1 MAAPVRPGREV
12 AQAFRPAKARPTWRK
27 ASALRLRSPEGLR
40 HFLLLLVL
48 VLSPFVSTPLAIQRV
63 DEYRLKAA
71 VLYNL
76 AKFVEWPDEAFAD
89 PTAPLVVC
97 VLGVDPFGA
106 ALDDTLRGH
115 SVGGHATVARRIAD
129 VTPGCHVLFVAN
141 SEAKRLPA
149 ILDRTRTSSVLI
161 VGEASGFIDRGG
173 MIGLATDDDRVR
185 FEVNLAAAD
194 RAHLRISSRV
204 MALASAVR
212 RVEERVR

>member
-1 MAAPVRPGREV
+1 VAAAVNTEV
-12 AQAFRPAKARPTWRK
+12 AQRFSAAIAGLKAC
-27 ASALRLRSPEGLR
+27 ASLC
-40 HFLLLLVL
+40 LLVGGL
-48 VLSPFVSTPLAIQRV
+48 FGLTAATPLAMQRV

-76 AKFVEWPDEAFAD
+76 AKFVEWPDDAFAD

-115 SVGGHATVARRIAD
+115 SVGGHATVARRISD
-129 VTPGCHVLFVAN
+129 VTPGCHVLFVTN

-149 ILDRTRTSSVLI
+149 ILERTKTSSVLI

-173 MIGLATDDDRVR
+173 TIGLTTDDDRVR
-185 FEVNLAAAD
+185 FDVNLVAAD
-194 RAHLRISSRV
+194 RARIKISSRV
-204 MALASAVR
+204 MALASSVR
-212 RVEERVR
+212 RGEERAR

>member
-12 AQAFRPAKARPTWRK
+12 AQAFKPAKARPTWRK
-27 ASALRLRSPEGLR
+27 ASALRLRRPQGLR

-48 VLSPFVSTPLAIQRV
+48 VLGPFVSTSLARQRV

-76 AKFVEWPDEAFAD
+76 AKFVEWPDDAFAD
-89 PTAPLVVC
+89 PAAPLVVC
-97 VLGVDPFGA
+97 VLGIDPFGA

-129 VTPGCHVLFVAN
+129 VTSGCHVLFVAN

-149 ILDRTRTSSVLI
+149 ILERMRTSSVMI

>member
-1 MAAPVRPGREV
+1 MAAPVRPGGEV
-12 AQAFRPAKARPTWRK
+12 AQAFKPAKARPTWRK
-27 ASALRLRSPEGLR
+27 ASALRLRRPQGLR

-48 VLSPFVSTPLAIQRV
+48 VLGPFVSTSLALQRV

-76 AKFVEWPDEAFAD
+76 AKFVEWPDDAFAD
-89 PTAPLVVC
+89 PAAPLVVC
-97 VLGVDPFGA
+97 VLGIDPFGA

-149 ILDRTRTSSVLI
+149 ILERMRTSSVLI
-161 VGEASGFIDRGG
+161 VGETSGFIDRGG
-173 MIGLATDDDRVR
+173 MIALATDDDRVR

-194 RAHLRISSRV
+194 RARLRISSRV
-204 MALASAVR
+204 MALASSVR

>member
-1 MAAPVRPGREV
+1 
-12 AQAFRPAKARPTWRK
+12 
-27 ASALRLRSPEGLR
+27 
-40 HFLLLLVL
+40 LLVVIL
-48 VLSPFVSTPLAIQRV
+48 ATFVSAPRAMQRV

-89 PTAPLVVC
+89 ATAPLVVC

-115 SVGGHATVARRIAD
+115 SVGGHAASAKRIAE

-149 ILDRTRTSSVLI
+149 ILERLRTSSVLVI
-161 VGEASGFIDRGG
+161 GDAVGFVDRGG
-173 MIGLATDDDRVR
+173 MIGLVTDDERVR
-185 FEVNLAAAD
+185 FDVNLRAAE
-194 RAHLRISSRV
+194 RARIKISARL
-204 MALASAVR
+204 MALASSVR
-212 RVEERVR
+212 RSEGTR

>member
-1 MAAPVRPGREV
+1 VRPR
-12 AQAFRPAKARPTWRK
+12 
-27 ASALRLRSPEGLR
+27 
-40 HFLLLLVL
+40 LLLLLLLAVL
-48 VLSPFVSTPLAIQRV
+48 GPAVSTPLALQRV

-76 AKFVEWPDEAFAD
+76 AKFVEWPDDAFAD
-89 PTAPLVVC
+89 PAAPLVVC

-115 SVGGHATVARRIAD
+115 SVGGHATVAKRIAE

-149 ILDRTRTSSVLI
+149 ILERTRTSSVLI
-161 VGEASGFIDRGG
+161 VGEAAGFIDRGG

-185 FEVNLAAAD
+185 FDVNLAAAD
-194 RAHLRISSRV
+194 RARIKISSRI
-204 MALASAVR
+204 MALASSVR

>member
-1 MAAPVRPGREV
+1 MTSNSRPG
-12 AQAFRPAKARPTWRK
+12 PAGPGSGGSKKHDPPYVRA
-27 ASALRLRSPEGLR
+27 
-40 HFLLLLVL
+40 FLLVVALFGPAV
-48 VLSPFVSTPLAIQRV
+48 SPPLALQRV

-89 PTAPLVVC
+89 PAAPLVVC

-115 SVGGHATVARRIAD
+115 SVGGHATVAKRIAE

-149 ILDRTRTSSVLI
+149 ILERTRTSSVLI
-161 VGEASGFIDRGG
+161 VGEAAGFIDRGG

-185 FEVNLAAAD
+185 FDVNLAAAD
-194 RAHLRISSRV
+194 RARIKISSRI
-204 MALASAVR
+204 MALASSVR
-212 RVEERVR
+212 RGEERVR